1 MANITPDNPAV
12 KEIVKYLLI
21 LVSEVPNSELEAVD
35 DPERE
40 AKVLINKAAA
50 KAAVTSGAMSIPPGP
65 MGMLTILPD
74 LYLVWKIQ
82 SRMIG
87 DVAALYGQSAKVT
100 REQMLYCLFR
110 HAAMSA
116 TRDLV
121 VRLGE
126 RWLIQQQAPFL
137 LQKVLNK
144 IGVSIAKKA
153 GGKTLARWMPIVGV
167 VGMGAYAFYDTV
179 QVGKTAL
186 ELYSKPIEVK
196 EKSDNS
202 SGSKELTEKN

>member
-1 MANITPDNPAV
+1 MATITPDNPVV
-12 KEIVKYLLI
+12 KEIVKYLLM
-21 LVSEVPNSELEAVD
+21 LVSEVPESDLEQAD

-82 SRMIG
+82 SKMIG
-87 DVAALYGQSAKVT
+87 DVAALYGQSAKMT

-121 VRLGE
+121 VRIGE
-126 RWLIQQQAPFL
+126 RWLIKQQAPLL
-137 LQKVLNK
+137 LQKMLNK
-144 IGVSIAKKA
+144 IGVKIAQKA
-153 GGKTLARWMPIVGV
+153 GGKTLARWMPVVGV

-186 ELYSKPIEVK
+186 ELYSKPIEV
-196 EKSDNS
+196 EE
-202 SGSKELTEKN
+202 GIE